1 MESPLNYS
9 NLGEVEV
16 SYKYKSSLNQRP
28 KLSSPHEV
36 FEFAKY
42 LFHQDRLGLQEQFIV
57 IYLNKSNKVIGS
69 CNLFTGSISACVVDV
84 KLILATGLK
93 LMAHG
98 VIVLHN
104 HPSGNMQPSD
114 PDISLTNKIK
124 YALELLDMTL
134 LDHLIVSPD
143 NRFIA
148 FSQEG
153 YL

>member
-69 CNLFTGSISACVVDV
+69 CNLFTGSISACVVDI
-84 KLILATGLK
+84 KLILAIGLK

-98 VIVLHN
+98 VILLHN
-104 HPSGNMQPSD
+104 HPSGNMQASE
-114 PDISLTNKIK
+114 PDIALTKKIK
-124 YALELLDMTL
+124 NALELLDMTL

-143 NRFIA
+143 FNYIA
-148 FSQEG
+148 FTQEG
-153 YL
+153 IL

>member
-1 MESPLNYS
+1 
-9 NLGEVEV
+9 
-16 SYKYKSSLNQRP
+16 
-28 KLSSPHEV
+28 
-36 FEFAKY
+36 
-42 LFHQDRLGLQEQFIV
+42 
-57 IYLNKSNKVIGS
+57 
-69 CNLFTGSISACVVDV
+69 
-84 KLILATGLK
+84 LILATGLK